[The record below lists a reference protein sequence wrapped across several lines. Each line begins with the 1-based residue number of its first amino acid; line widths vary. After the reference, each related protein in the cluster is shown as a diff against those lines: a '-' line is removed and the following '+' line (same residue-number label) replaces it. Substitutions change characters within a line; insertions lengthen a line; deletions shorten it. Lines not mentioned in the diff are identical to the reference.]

1 MKRRGA
7 EKAQPVLGLP
17 VSSLIDPHERIARR
31 AYDLYE
37 EGGCVTGDDLDHWLE
52 AEREIRIEVER
63 PEIMVPKS
71 ETAKP
76 KKIEVPVG

>member
-1 MKRRGA
+1 MTRRGT
-7 EKAQPVLGLP
+7 EKTQPVLGL
-17 VSSLIDPHERIARR
+17 SLSPLIELHERIARR
-31 AYDLYE
+31 AYELYE
-37 EGGCVTGDDLDHWLE
+37 EGGCVTGDDIDHWLE

-71 ETAKP
+71 ETTKP

>member
-1 MKRRGA
+1 
-7 EKAQPVLGLP
+7 
-17 VSSLIDPHERIARR
+17 
-31 AYDLYE
+31 
-37 EGGCVTGDDLDHWLE
+37 VTGDDLDHWLE